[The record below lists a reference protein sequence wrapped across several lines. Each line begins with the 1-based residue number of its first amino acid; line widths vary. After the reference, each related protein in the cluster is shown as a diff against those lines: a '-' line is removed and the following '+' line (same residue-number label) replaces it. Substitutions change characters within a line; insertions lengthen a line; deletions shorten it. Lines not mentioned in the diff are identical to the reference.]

1 MVYKVVPLAVNSI
14 SRFVVARTS
23 VFVSKKRGL
32 VILRSLILLGPIFYL
47 PTLWEVWTAT
57 NIDAFRTVTW
67 PFLLSGQVSSF
78 VLLSHEPESDW
89 GVKLCILAWIIMTI
103 LVMMAVFC
111 R

>member
-67 PFLLSGQVSSF
+67 PFLLSGQVS
-78 VLLSHEPESDW
+78 LLF
-89 GVKLCILAWIIMTI
+89 C
-103 LVMMAVFC
+103 LVMSRKVIGELNCVFWLG
-111 R
+111 